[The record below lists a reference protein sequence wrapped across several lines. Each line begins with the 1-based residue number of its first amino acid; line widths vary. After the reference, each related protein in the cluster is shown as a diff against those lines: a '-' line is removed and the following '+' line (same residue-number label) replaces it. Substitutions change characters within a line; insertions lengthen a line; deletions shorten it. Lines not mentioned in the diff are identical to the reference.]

1 MRKSSHTV
9 PLIVP
14 RYAVGLRAYNGPF
27 GWLGALVIMAQTTQY
42 ELQLA
47 DRMSRLGTET
57 AFEVLNKARALE
69 RQGKSIIHMEIGE
82 PDFDTPANVIEA
94 AVDALHKG
102 WTHYGPS
109 AGLPELRQTIA
120 DYVSR
125 TRKVKVTPEEVVVV
139 PGGKPI
145 IFFTILSLIN
155 EEDEVIYPNPG
166 FPIYESMI
174 QYVGGKAVPI
184 QLREERDFSLNVDEL
199 ATLITDR
206 TKLIILNSPQNPT
219 GGVMQRKEIEQV
231 AKVIGD
237 RNILVLS
244 DEIYSR
250 LLFEGEH
257 FSIMSVP
264 GMQERT
270 ILLDGFSKTYAMTG
284 WRMGYGVMRADL
296 AAHITRLMTNSNSCT
311 ASFTQIAGVEALR
324 GDQSSV
330 DHMCGEFKRR
340 RDVFVA
346 GLNKIKGFSCR
357 MPKGAFY
364 VFPNITKTGWKSKPL
379 ADALLEQAGV
389 AALSGT
395 SFGAFGEGYLRFS
408 VANSLENLQT
418 ALDRID
424 QWTKKNL

>member
-1 MRKSSHTV
+1 
-9 PLIVP
+9 
-14 RYAVGLRAYNGPF
+14 
-27 GWLGALVIMAQTTQY
+27 MAHATQY
-42 ELQLA
+42 ELRLA
-47 DRMSRLGTET
+47 ERMSRLGTET

-69 RQGKSIIHMEIGE
+69 RQGKNIIHLEIGE
-82 PDFDTPANVIEA
+82 PDFDTPKNIVES
-94 AVDALHKG
+94 AVSALHKG

-109 AGLPELRQTIA
+109 AGLPDLRQAIA
-120 DYVSR
+120 QEVSASR
-125 TRKVKVTPEEVVVV
+125 GVEVTPEEVVVV

-145 IFFTILSLIN
+145 IFFTILALCD
-155 EEDEVIYPNPG
+155 EGDEVIYPNPG

-174 QYVGGKAVPI
+174 NYVGGHAIPI
-184 QLREERDFSLNVDEL
+184 RLKEEKDFGLDVDEL
-199 ATLITDR
+199 ASLISDR
-206 TKLIILNSPQNPT
+206 TKLIIINSPQNPT
-219 GGVMQRKEIEQV
+219 GGVLTKQQIRDIAE
-231 AKVIGD
+231 AIGD

-257 FSIMSVP
+257 YSIMSVP
-264 GMQERT
+264 GFKDRT

-284 WRMGYGVMRADL
+284 WRMGYGVMRPDL
-296 AAHITRLMTNSNSCT
+296 AAHMTRLMTNSNSCT
-311 ASFTQIAGVEALR
+311 ASFTQVAGIEAVR

-330 DHMCGEFKRR
+330 DHMRDEFQRR
-340 RDVFVA
+340 RDVFVT

-364 VFPNITKTGWKSKPL
+364 VFPNVKQTGWKSKAL

-395 SFGAFGEGYLRFS
+395 AFGEFGEGYLRFS
-408 VANSLENLQT
+408 VANSLENLQQ

-424 QWTKKNL
+424 EWTTKNL

>member
-1 MRKSSHTV
+1 MPPTIQH
-9 PLIVP
+9 
-14 RYAVGLRAYNGPF
+14 
-27 GWLGALVIMAQTTQY
+27 

-47 DRMSRLGTET
+47 RRMSRLGTET

-69 RQGKSIIHMEIGE
+69 RQGKNIIHLEIGE

-94 AVDALHKG
+94 AVDALHNG

-125 TRKVKVTPEEVVVV
+125 TRGVKVAAEEVVVV

-145 IFFTILSLIN
+145 IFFTMLALID
-155 EEDEVIYPNPG
+155 EGDEVIYPNPG
-166 FPIYESMI
+166 FPIYESMVNYI
-174 QYVGGKAVPI
+174 GGKAVPI
-184 QLREERDFSLNVDEL
+184 RLREDRDFSVDVNEL
-199 ATLITDR
+199 AGLITGR
-206 TKLIILNSPQNPT
+206 TRLIILNSPQNPT
-219 GGVMQRKEIEQV
+219 GGVMLRDDVEQV
-231 AKVIGD
+231 ARVIGD
-237 RNILVLS
+237 RNIMVLS

-250 LLFEGEH
+250 LIFAGEH

-264 GMQERT
+264 GMKERT

-284 WRMGYGVMRADL
+284 WRMGYGVMRPDL
-296 AAHITRLMTNSNSCT
+296 AAHMTRLMTNSNSCT
-311 ASFTQIAGVEALR
+311 ASFTQMAGVEALN

-330 DHMCGEFKRR
+330 DHMCEEFKRR

-364 VFPNITKTGWKSKPL
+364 VFPNVTKTGWKSKPL
-379 ADALLEQAGV
+379 ADALLDQAGV

-395 SFGAFGEGYLRFS
+395 AFGAFGEGYLRFS
-408 VANSLENLQT
+408 VANSLENLQQ
-418 ALDRID
+418 ALER
-424 QWTKKNL
+424 